1 MPSASH
7 PRPEDPRA
15 ALLRAAI
22 AEIAE
27 KGEAGARTDAIAKAA
42 GVNKAL
48 LHYYF
53 GTKEGL
59 HAAVLDAVT
68 AGLLEAYLTVL
79 EGPGTPGERML
90 RYLLASF
97 DRMASTHAYA
107 RVLGQ
112 EMMQAR
118 AGQSASIARLVE
130 VYFRP
135 LNLAIGRT
143 LGEGMACGEFL
154 PSNPSQ
160 TSLSLQGAN
169 IFYFQTTPVF
179 REMTGRDPRDPEL
192 VALRRTAFLD
202 MAALV
207 LFADREAGRALART
221 LCREPIPVPS
231 PTELGS

>member
-1 MPSASH
+1 MPPPTH
-7 PRPEDPRA
+7 HRPEDPRA
-15 ALLRAAI
+15 ALLQAAI

-68 AGLLEAYLTVL
+68 AGLLEDYLAAL
-79 EGPGTPGERML
+79 EGPGTPGTRML

-97 DRMASTHAYA
+97 DRMASTNAYA

-118 AGQSASIARLVE
+118 AGQSASVARLVQ

-135 LNLAIGRT
+135 LNAAILRT
-143 LGEGMACGEFL
+143 LGEGMACGELL
-154 PSNPSQ
+154 PSDPAQ

-179 REMTGRDPRDPEL
+179 REMTGQAPWDPEL
-192 VALRRTAFLD
+192 VARRRTAFLD
-202 MAALV
+202 TAALV

-221 LCREPIPVPS
+221 LCLEPTPS
-231 PTELGS
+231 RTRGQA